1 MLNNNQVIPRSDL
14 TNEQKETISNLLAE
28 FANYHGFED
37 VAYLPSDFS
46 VDKTLAVFGFDYY
59 YGGGDNS
66 SFLSLGTDYAQG
78 YDITGFD
85 RSYDLFIFKNE
96 ASNIGSY
103 VATIELN
110 KIVIKQNSILLATLD
125 LEAEILALYE
135 KHGSRKFEISNDE
148 LIFMFDDDQNF
159 KLLIKNITATIN
171 LDDSVVLDSIAAIL
185 LVKE

>member
-1 MLNNNQVIPRSDL
+1 L
-14 TNEQKETISNLLAE
+14 T
-28 FANYHGFED
+28 
-37 VAYLPSDFS
+37 
-46 VDKTLAVFGFDYY
+46 
-59 YGGGDNS
+59 
-66 SFLSLGTDYAQG
+66 LGTDYAQG

-85 RSYDLFIFKNE
+85 RSYDLFIFKSE

-103 VATIELN
+103 VVTIELN
-110 KIVIKQNSILLATLD
+110 KIEIKQNSTIVATLD

-135 KHGSRKFEISNDE
+135 KHGTRKFEISNDE
-148 LIFMFDDDQNF
+148 LIFMFDDNQNF